1 MSIWSR
7 LNLWVPW
14 FRRRVRE
21 AELDREL
28 RNHLDLEAEEHR
40 GSGVD
45 PEEAAYAARRALG
58 NTGQIKE
65 DVRMAWGF
73 QWLETLLHDLRY
85 GLRQLRRNPGF
96 AAVAIITLALGI
108 GATTAIF
115 SVVNGV
121 LLNPLP
127 YPHPNRLVAL
137 AEKLPPFQDFAISY
151 PDFLDWVKMNH
162 TFDALAA
169 YRHTDMNLIGSG
181 QAERVKVTQV
191 SASFFPLLGVKPV
204 IGRNFSR
211 QEDRRGAAPVVILS
225 GGFWMSKF
233 GASPGIAGK
242 VLTLDG
248 RGYTVIGVIPKGFYF
263 CCENQNFV
271 LGDVYTPIGSYASQ
285 WMTERGA
292 HPGIFAFGR
301 LRSGVS
307 LQQARA
313 DMDAVARD
321 LASAYPDSNKGAGIS
336 LTPLKERMVGNVEPV
351 LLVLLA
357 AVGFVLLIACANVA
371 NLLLARATSR
381 RHEFAI
387 RTALGASRGR
397 VIRQLLAE
405 SVLLAIAGGGL
416 GLLLASWGTK
426 AAVAMLP
433 QALPRANEVRL
444 DPHVFAFALI
454 ISVLVGVLF
463 GLAPALQSSRPGLHE
478 GLKEGG
484 RGLSGTHHGTQRVF
498 VAIEMGLA
506 VLLLAGA
513 GLMIRSLANLW
524 RVNPGFNPQ
533 NVLTFNVAL
542 PPSTSK
548 EAPDQ
553 VRASVRNL
561 TNTIGAVPGV
571 KAAAITDGA
580 FPLQGGNLV
589 GFWAE
594 GHPKPT
600 TQSEMPNAANYIVG
614 ADYFRVM
621 RIPLLRGRV
630 FTEHDDLRS
639 PSVAVIDESLARAY
653 FPNQNPVGKHLHL
666 AGLDQPFE
674 IVGVVAHVDQ
684 NGLDEGVQSA
694 ASPQIYVPVSQIPNE
709 YISFLARNEGFVVR
723 TQTPSY
729 ASVEAIRKAVE
740 GMNREQI
747 TYGFESMDG
756 IIRDSLAA
764 RRFTMILLALFAAA
778 ALMLAS
784 VGIYG
789 VITYRVASRTH
800 EIGIRMALGAQR
812 RDVLRLVVGQG
823 MILAV
828 ISVAL
833 GILAALGLTRFL
845 SSLLFGV
852 KPTDPLTFI
861 AVAVVLL
868 AVALL
873 ACYIPA
879 RRAANIDPMVALRH
893 E

>member
-1 MSIWSR
+1 MRTI
-7 LNLWVPW
+7 LEFL
-14 FRRRVRE
+14 FRRRRAEREMEEELRAHLRSRADDLERQGLSRAEAERQARIDFGGYQRYQEECRE
-21 AELDREL
+21 ALGTRLLGEL
-28 RNHLDLEAEEHR
+28 
-40 GSGVD
+40 
-45 PEEAAYAARRALG
+45 
-58 NTGQIKE
+58 
-65 DVRMAWGF
+65 MA
-73 QWLETLLHDLRY
+73 DLRY

-96 AAVAIITLALGI
+96 TGVAIITLALGI

-127 YPHPNRLVAL
+127 YPHAPRLVAL

-151 PDFLDWVKMNH
+151 PDFLDWMKMNH
-162 TFDALAA
+162 TFKALAA
-169 YRHTDMNLIGSG
+169 YRHTDMNFTGSG
-181 QAERVKVTQV
+181 EAERVKVTQV

-204 IGRNFSR
+204 IGRNFTR
-211 QEDRRGAAPVVILS
+211 QEDRRSAAPVVILS
-225 GGFWMSKF
+225 GGFWSSKF
-233 GASPGIAGK
+233 GASPGIVGK

-248 RGYTVIGVIPKGFYF
+248 KGYTVIGVIPKSFYF

-271 LGDVYTPIGSYASQ
+271 LGDVYAPIGAYDSQ
-285 WMTERGA
+285 WMHERGA

-301 LRSGVS
+301 LRRGVT
-307 LQQARA
+307 LQRARA
-313 DMDAVARD
+313 DMDGIARD
-321 LASAYPDSNKGAGIS
+321 LASAYPDSDKNVGIS

-387 RTALGASRGR
+387 RAALGASRSR

-405 SVLLAIAGGGL
+405 SVLLALAGGGL
-416 GLLLASWGTK
+416 GLLLAFWGTK

-433 QALPRANEVRL
+433 EALPRANNVRL
-444 DPHVFAFALI
+444 DPHVLAFALV

-484 RGLSGTHHGTQRVF
+484 RGLSGTHHGTQRV
-498 VAIEMGLA
+498 VVVIEMGLA

-553 VRASVRNL
+553 VRASMRNL
-561 TNTIGAVPGV
+561 TDTIAAVPGV

-594 GHPKPT
+594 GHPKPA

-639 PSVAVIDESLARAY
+639 PSVAVIDGSLARAY

-674 IVGVVAHVDQ
+674 IVGVVSHVDQ

-709 YISFLARNEGFVVR
+709 YISLLAKNEGFVVR

-740 GMNREQI
+740 GVNREQA

-756 IIRDSLAA
+756 IIAASLAA

-778 ALMLAS
+778 ALVLAS
-784 VGIYG
+784 IGIYG

-800 EIGIRMALGAQR
+800 EIGIRMALGAQKGH
-812 RDVLRLVVGQG
+812 VLRLVLGQG
-823 MILAV
+823 VTLSLIGVTA
-828 ISVAL
+828 

-852 KPTDPLTFI
+852 KPTDPVTFI
-861 AVAVVLL
+861 AVSLIL
-868 AVALL
+868 AGVALL

-879 RRAANIDPMVALRH
+879 RRATKVDPMVALRY